1 LRSSNEKVA
10 ECQKMI
16 QTMKNLEQRCD
27 WFADKKSCA
36 TARGRDVVAIT
47 GECGAAQLRS
57 SADVVV
63 GSIQV

>member
-1 LRSSNEKVA
+1 
-10 ECQKMI
+10 MI

-57 SADVVV
+57 SAEVVV